1 MSFSPDIWALLVL
14 SLLVIW
20 TSPVPENISSSSP
33 VPCMSPVCNDCT
45 SCWLSHT
52 GVSHAG
58 VPHADMSHAAVS
70 HVDVFHT
77 DVPHAGVSH
86 ICVSHAGMSHI
97 GVFFTGVSHDDVSH
111 DDVSHVDVS
120 HTGVS
125 TSGVSRADVPHWCAP
140 CWSAPCMQC
149 GLQLP
154 QSVQA
159 RWLCH
164 TLHRRRCSG
173 GPHTNTSS
181 SQPLCPCSASFL
193 RTLQVFA
200 RAEER
205 CSRWACLPAPLLS
218 HRNININKSI

>member
-1 MSFSPDIWALLVL
+1 MLPLYTRASGEKIDTVQSQHQMSFSPDIWALLVL

-97 GVFFTGVSHDDVSH
+97 GVSFT
-111 DDVSHVDVS
+111 
-120 HTGVS
+120 
-125 TSGVSRADVPHWCAP
+125 GVSRADVPHWCAP
-140 CWSAPCMQC
+140 CWCAPCMQC

-164 TLHRRRCSG
+164 TLHRR
-173 GPHTNTSS
+173 
-181 SQPLCPCSASFL
+181 
-193 RTLQVFA
+193 
-200 RAEER
+200 
-205 CSRWACLPAPLLS
+205 
-218 HRNININKSI
+218 